1 MNRLIVLLTDF
12 GSGIYA
18 GVMKGV
24 IYRIHPRARIVDLTH
39 EVAPQNIREGAWLLL
54 QSYRYFPP
62 ESIFLSVVDPGVGS
76 ERACLAVRTSHYF
89 FVGPDNGLLY
99 PAVADDKCLK
109 SVALPVAPEASPT
122 FHGRDVFAPAA
133 ARLAQG
139 ASLEELGTPAAMR
152 VPLVFYRQGRWGE
165 IVTIDR
171 FGNIITNLP
180 PLPEASCYEVEVTRS
195 GTTVIKEVLPCFRTY
210 AEAPEGMLFAIT
222 GSAGTLEISLKNGSA
237 AEKLGVQTGDLIR
250 MSLEE

>member
-24 IYRIHPRARIVDLTH
+24 IYRLHPQARIVDLTH

-62 ESIFLSVVDPGVGS
+62 EAIFLAVVDPGVGS

-99 PAVADDKCLK
+99 PAVEEDKCLET
-109 SVALPVAPEASPT
+109 VALPVAPEASPT

-139 ASLEELGTPAAMR
+139 ALLKELG
-152 VPLVFYRQGRWGE
+152 VPTTMKASLVFYRQGRWGE

-171 FGNIITNLP
+171 FGNIVTNLP
-180 PLPEASCYEVEVTRS
+180 PLRHASGYEVEVTRL
-195 GTTVIKEVLPCFRTY
+195 GTTVFKGTLPCFRTY
-210 AEAPEGMLFAIT
+210 AEAPEGVLFAIT
-222 GSAGTLEISLKNGSA
+222 GSAGTLEVSLKDGSA
-237 AEKLGVQTGDLIR
+237 AAKLGVHTGDLIK
-250 MSLEE
+250 MS